1 MQILA
6 PTLTR
11 DFFTPPT
18 CTVSSRK
25 GLGLAGNIQT
35 SALDQLQGYAGAG
48 CTCRYQRLVRQN
60 ATSLARRFKNLR
72 GLQLLLQ
79 GELAAIRKAQTE
91 SLEGLQQLTAECSQP
106 SEQLVEEVRMQ
117 GARELV

>member
-35 SALDQLQGYAGAG
+35 SALDQLQGYAGKLLAVRAG
-48 CTCRYQRLVRQN
+48 
-60 ATSLARRFKNLR
+60 TS
-72 GLQLLLQ
+72 GW
-79 GELAAIRKAQTE
+79 
-91 SLEGLQQLTAECSQP
+91 
-106 SEQLVEEVRMQ
+106 
-117 GARELV
+117 

>member
-1 MQILA
+1 M
-6 PTLTR
+6 
-11 DFFTPPT
+11 
-18 CTVSSRK
+18 
-25 GLGLAGNIQT
+25 
-35 SALDQLQGYAGAG
+35 
-48 CTCRYQRLVRQN
+48 RQN

-79 GELAAIRKAQTE
+79 GELAAIRKAQTK